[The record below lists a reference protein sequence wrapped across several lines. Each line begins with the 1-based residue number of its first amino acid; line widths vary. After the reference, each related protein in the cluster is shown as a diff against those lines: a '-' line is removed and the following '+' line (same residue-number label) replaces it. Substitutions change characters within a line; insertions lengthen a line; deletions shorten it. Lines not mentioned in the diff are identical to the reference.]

1 MRKKG
6 QDNSRQALIDA
17 AGMLIVEKG
26 DSRVVTTREIIARAH
41 ITGKSTIDYHFGNK
55 AGLLKAVFGEL
66 RQAYVNSTLAAYLK
80 KHEDLLNTREGCI
93 EFVKGM
99 IDDCRNNHK
108 RIKKHPWHWALS
120 CRLAQNEEA
129 LVDYDMAEIY
139 FEGTTAFYEIFRRIT
154 GRTDVNEAYMWF
166 MSTIAVM
173 TVRTFRLR
181 QITRMGK
188 ELELNPDYDDQFAEF
203 AKSQLL
209 EGWGLMTSRNKPG
222 GILPQIQRSL
232 K

>member
-1 MRKKG
+1 MRLSG
-6 QDNSRQALIDA
+6 WTLIFP
-17 AGMLIVEKG
+17 
-26 DSRVVTTREIIARAH
+26 SQ
-41 ITGKSTIDYHFGNK
+41 KSHSD
-55 AGLLKAVFGEL
+55 
-66 RQAYVNSTLAAYLK
+66 
-80 KHEDLLNTREGCI
+80 
-93 EFVKGM
+93 
-99 IDDCRNNHK
+99 
-108 RIKKHPWHWALS
+108 
-120 CRLAQNEEA
+120 RL